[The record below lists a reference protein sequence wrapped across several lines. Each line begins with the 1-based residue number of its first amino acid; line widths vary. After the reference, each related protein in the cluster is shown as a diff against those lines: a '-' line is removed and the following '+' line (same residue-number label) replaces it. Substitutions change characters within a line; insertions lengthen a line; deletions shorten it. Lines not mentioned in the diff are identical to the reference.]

1 MSVGR
6 RFRYQ
11 LRVWALDALNHPA
24 VVPSTASALFL
35 LSSILRPFLPA
46 ASFSL
51 LCRSHRLLMRVG
63 PDARFSSRLNR
74 MIERALIR
82 ACATDGVVESVASR
96 STDLAGVVPELLKKA
111 AIVLK
116 APRGENDR
124 VVEKGVLVLKN
135 TERMDRFRRNLAM
148 ASLLEHYTL
157 ILEPSWSGYANPK
170 LLAFCVFRDHPI
182 VVMSPCRADH
192 QFLERLN
199 SNLRPVPT
207 GASDW
212 VDPRV
217 FRPLDGQ
224 GKRFDAVM
232 IARWTL
238 LKRHHL
244 LFRALKRIADP
255 SYRVAL
261 VAANIPGDTDRP
273 TILSMIDEYR
283 LASQIVVFEDLE
295 PAGVNEILNQSKV
308 NLLLSRQEGS
318 NRSLFEGFFAGV
330 PGLAFAN
337 NLGIPIT
344 HFTPLTG
351 RLIAEH
357 ELPEALLY
365 FREHWA
371 EFDPRPWALAN
382 IAPEVT
388 TARLNVVLSQLAQQR
403 CEPWTRGIACKSN
416 RPELCY
422 YPDESNGSRFATIED
437 LIAQYAR
444 PSRGQPIPS
453 NRLKNMGV
461 MMDAVL

>member
-1 MSVGR
+1 M
-6 RFRYQ
+6 
-11 LRVWALDALNHPA
+11 
-24 VVPSTASALFL
+24 
-35 LSSILRPFLPA
+35 A
-46 ASFSL
+46 AK
-51 LCRSHRLLMRVG
+51 
-63 PDARFSSRLNR
+63 
-74 MIERALIR
+74 
-82 ACATDGVVESVASR
+82 
-96 STDLAGVVPELLKKA
+96 LLKKA

-116 APRGENDR
+116 APRSENDR

-135 TERMDRFRRNLAM
+135 TERMDTLRRTLAM

-182 VVMSPCRADH
+182 VVMSPCRPDH
-192 QFLERLN
+192 QFLERLK

-232 IARWTL
+232 VARWTL

-244 LFRALKRIADP
+244 LLRALKRIGDP

-261 VAANIPGDTDRP
+261 VASNIPGDTDRSA
-273 TILSMIDEYR
+273 ILSMIDDYG
-283 LASQIVVFEDLE
+283 LAGQVEVFEDLE

-337 NLGIPIT
+337 NLGIPLT

-357 ELPEALLY
+357 EFPDALLY

-388 TARLNVVLSQLAQQR
+388 TARLNVVLSQLARQR
-403 CEPWTRGIACKSN
+403 CEPWTRGIVCKSN
-416 RPELCY
+416 RPEMCY
-422 YPDESNGSRFATIED
+422 YPDENDGSRFATIED
-437 LIAQYAR
+437 LIAQYAH
-444 PSRGQPIPS
+444 PSSDQPIPS
-453 NRLKNMGV
+453 DRLKD
-461 MMDAVL
+461 MDITLGAVP